1 METRTE
7 LSDERTTSK
16 STIPATERRLVAVIR
31 GRAYYEVLVDQ
42 RPVFT
47 GSLSECERFTR
58 MHDEKETDARR
69 DKRRRDKPEA
79 RIYRIHGRMAA
90 AGGF

>member
-7 LSDERTTSK
+7 LNAERISAK
-16 STIPATERRLVAVIR
+16 SATPAVERRLVAVIR
-31 GRAYYEVLVDQ
+31 GRAYFEVLVDQ

-47 GSLSECERFTR
+47 GSLSECERFER
-58 MHDEKETDARR
+58 MHEEKETDARR

-79 RIYRIHGRMAA
+79 KIYRIHGRMAA